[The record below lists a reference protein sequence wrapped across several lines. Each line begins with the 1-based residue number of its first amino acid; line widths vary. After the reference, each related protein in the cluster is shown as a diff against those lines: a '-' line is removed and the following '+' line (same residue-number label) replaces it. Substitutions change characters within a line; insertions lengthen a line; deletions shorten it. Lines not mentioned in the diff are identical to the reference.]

1 MRRGYKRVER
11 NNFLTS
17 IWWYSHVMVFH
28 WMPIHIIRHVW
39 NLNKLFPETDNFYS
53 TFPIITY
60 SPFTSSGWTDV
71 CKWFNLLLSLFN
83 QQYNT
88 IYNTIIYLHFL
99 LKLGYK
105 RSIYVFFF
113 YVKMLSNFEII
124 YSLGRKCLVPKWT
137 LRFSSSAL
145 GLLCCNFC
153 RYTQTGVY
161 THTNV

>member
-83 QQYNT
+83 QQYN
-88 IYNTIIYLHFL
+88 NLFA
-99 LKLGYK
+99 
-105 RSIYVFFF
+105 FP
-113 YVKMLSNFEII
+113 FEIRLQEI
-124 YSLGRKCLVPKWT
+124 YIYFLFLMLRSVFCSHLLWRFYPLVNEIY
-137 LRFSSSAL
+137 
-145 GLLCCNFC
+145 CI
-153 RYTQTGVY
+153 
-161 THTNV
+161 